1 MHPEHAQAQG
11 VAVGDDPRTHQ
22 GIGGGDA
29 RLVDQVAQG
38 LAAGCAAHTA
48 AEVDQ
53 GLFGA
58 VDDLGGPGHFL
69 LVEGGDGADGLGL
82 AVGELALIGGDV
94 LGDVHQDGALAAALG
109 DAEGR
114 PHGVGQVLYTAD
126 GEVVLGDGHGDAL
139 DIGFLE
145 AVPAQK
151 VGGDVAGESHHRHTV
166 HIGGGDAGDQVG
178 GARAAGGQHHA
189 GAAGGT
195 GIAVGRVGR
204 ALLVGGQ
211 DMGNAVRIFVQF
223 VVQVEHRTPGVAE
236 DGVHPLLTEH
246 LDEDLRTVEQHR
258 FPSSFLFLFS
268 YTLGPQGNKKA
279 LAPC

>member
-1 MHPEHAQAQG
+1 M
-11 VAVGDDPRTHQ
+11 
-22 GIGGGDA
+22 
-29 RLVDQVAQG
+29 
-38 LAAGCAAHTA
+38 
-48 AEVDQ
+48 
-53 GLFGA
+53 
-58 VDDLGGPGHFL
+58 
-69 LVEGGDGADGLGL
+69 
-82 AVGELALIGGDV
+82 
-94 LGDVHQDGALAAALG
+94 
-109 DAEGR
+109 
-114 PHGVGQVLYTAD
+114 
-126 GEVVLGDGHGDAL
+126 LGDGHGDAL

-151 VGGDVAGESHHRHTV
+151 VGGDVAGESHHRHAV

-211 DMGNAVRIFVQF
+211 DMGDAVRIFVQF
-223 VVQVEHRTPGVAE
+223 VVQVEHRAPGVAE